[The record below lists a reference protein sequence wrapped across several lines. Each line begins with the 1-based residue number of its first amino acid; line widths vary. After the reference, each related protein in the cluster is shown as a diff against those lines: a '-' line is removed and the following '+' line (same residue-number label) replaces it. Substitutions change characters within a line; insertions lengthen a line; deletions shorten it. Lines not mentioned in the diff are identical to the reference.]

1 MGLYP
6 ALEWLIDEFR
16 SHHTQIACELVA
28 HSGAPALD
36 DSQATTAFRIVQ
48 EALTNIARHSGA
60 SRAVI
65 SLERLDDRYVLDI
78 TDNGHGFD
86 PTKVGKRSLGLAGM
100 RERGT
105 SLGGEVVIFSH
116 PGQGTT
122 AGHLPVN
129 EPTESP

>member
-1 MGLYP
+1 M
-6 ALEWLIDEFR
+6 
-16 SHHTQIACELVA
+16 A

-60 SRAVI
+60 SRAVV
-65 SLERLDDRYVLDI
+65 SLEQVDDRYVLDI
-78 TDNGHGFD
+78 TDTHGFD
-86 PTKVGKRSLGLAGM
+86 PAKVGRRSLGLAGM

-122 AGHLPVN
+122 VQATFPVN
-129 EPTESP
+129 EPTETA